1 MVTGIKY
8 KLLCPRGTQTCALAV
23 ANINLN
29 GNGKV
34 ILDTHPESDQ
44 HQNWTCSRGSPPA
57 PTHQIWWWSMNPFLR
72 YLEDKNSAHTH
83 TDRQTDRH
91 TPMTTRP
98 CGLRRAGKNMQYN
111 INQTMPTL
119 VISMRTVVGFWWPS
133 RNFPVVAVSYISSA
147 SVLSPYDKTNTVD
160 NM

>member
-1 MVTGIKY
+1 MVNAMHSSRIELNLPVARLVLGYWRVWVVMMGWTDYLTDLNAWITDHSWHAADIHHSKY

-23 ANINLN
+23 ANIKVN

-44 HQNWTCSRGSPPA
+44 HQNWTYSRGSPPA

-72 YLEDKNSAHTH
+72 YLADKKMR

-91 TPMTTRP
+91 ADDHKTLRP
-98 CGLRRAGKNMQYN
+98 TARR
-111 INQTMPTL
+111 
-119 VISMRTVVGFWWPS
+119 
-133 RNFPVVAVSYISSA
+133 
-147 SVLSPYDKTNTVD
+147 
-160 NM
+160 